1 MSPKRSGKKRK
12 KHDKAL
18 LAFGVVG
25 AGAVVG
31 ALLLS
36 RNASGSP
43 PPVPTGSTFLGVA
56 SQSGNDTL
64 SIQVSINGT
73 VVIVDDGVG
82 GGYTLAFDGV
92 SSYTLT
98 VPQTVGASTFQF
110 WYLVGGPNSGQQVPG
125 LTLAVPAGAYTAAGS
140 QIIAYY
146 S

>member
-18 LAFGVVG
+18 LAFGVVS

-43 PPVPTGSTFLGVA
+43 PPVPTGSTFLGIA

-125 LTLAVPAGAYTAAGS
+125 LTLQVPGGAYDSLSS

-146 S
+146 T